1 MVKKSAAKKKVTK
14 KQEQPVEEQQKPE
27 EIKEPAVET
36 DKPTKI
42 EAKEEGPDDFIGQKS
57 LGTIRSASVGRNK
70 CGMPWKKSSKR
81 SEFSRGP
88 PVAYLK
94 SMEEK
99 ARIKRI

>member
-1 MVKKSAAKKKVTK
+1 MVKKRAAKKKVTK
-14 KQEQPVEEQQKPE
+14 EQQPDEGQQQPE

-42 EAKEEGPDDFIGQKS
+42 EAKEEVPDDFIGQKS

-88 PVAYLK
+88 PVSYLK

>member
-1 MVKKSAAKKKVTK
+1 MVKKRAAKKKVTK
-14 KQEQPVEEQQKPE
+14 EQQPEEGQQQPE

-36 DKPTKI
+36 EKTTKT
-42 EAKEEGPDDFIGQKS
+42 EAKEEVPDDFVGQKS
-57 LGTIRSASVGRNK
+57 LGTVRATNVGRNK

-88 PVAYLK
+88 PVSYLK